1 MIAEL
6 TLPSVDHSR
15 SVTEELVAA
24 TKFHGIA
31 EPLLVRLDKP
41 VSIGLEDTS
50 ASHHL
55 PADPGFPE
63 TVPQDTTAVTALE
76 YAYPTSPSEAE
87 LLVARQQPAVAVTE
101 CKHCIL

>member
-6 TLPSVDHSR
+6 TLPSVNYTR
-15 SVTEELVAA
+15 CVTEELVAV
-24 TKFHGIA
+24 GIA
-31 EPLLVRLDKP
+31 EPFLVRLEKP

-55 PADPGFPE
+55 PVDPGFPA
-63 TVPQDTTAVTALE
+63 TVPRDTTAVAALE
-76 YAYPTSPSEAE
+76 YAFPTSPSEAE